1 MATRFYITMKIHG
14 LSVKNN
20 QKMPLLQTGRHII
33 YFVISSK
40 ACHIIYFYSS
50 ICSACAYV
58 YRWTHTHT
66 CFYTDRKTFIYQRG
80 HFFKN
85 CIGYSWKVGL
95 KKKVSGMK
103 IRSRVAQFWLH
114 KKSRGSFYRRWCL
127 MLYSRPIKLV
137 FWSVRVQH

>member
-14 LSVKNN
+14 LSVKNK

-95 KKKVSGMK
+95 KKKSLAWRLEAELLNFGYT
-103 IRSRVAQFWLH
+103 RNHVAAFTDADALCCTRDQLN
-114 KKSRGSFYRRWCL
+114 
-127 MLYSRPIKLV
+127 
-137 FWSVRVQH
+137 